1 MAEEV
6 IRYGA
11 GGMPYVGQVG
21 PKSTEAP
28 APVEEEVEVEEP
40 KVEIT
45 FEEDESPLS
54 DEDVVA
60 KVKGNG
66 KRKHLISF

>member
-11 GGMPYVGQVG
+11 GGKPYVGQVG
-21 PKSTEAP
+21 EKSTEAP
-28 APVEEEVEVEEP
+28 APVEEVEVEEP

-45 FEEDESPLS
+45 FEEDDAPLS

-66 KRKHLISF
+66 K

>member
-21 PKSTEAP
+21 EKSTEAP
-28 APVEEEVEVEEP
+28 APVEEAEVEEP
-40 KVEIT
+40 KVEVS
-45 FEEDESPLS
+45 FEEDDTPLS
-54 DEDVVA
+54 DEEVVA

-66 KRKHLISF
+66 K

>member
-21 PKSTEAP
+21 EKSTEAP
-28 APVEEEVEVEEP
+28 APVEEVEGEEP

-45 FEEDESPLS
+45 FEEDDSPLS
-54 DEDVVA
+54 DQEVVA

-66 KRKHLISF
+66 K

>member
-1 MAEEV
+1 MTEEV

-11 GGMPYVGQVG
+11 GGVPYIGQVG
-21 PKSTEAP
+21 EKSTEAP
-28 APVEEEVEVEEP
+28 APVEEVEAEEP

-45 FEEDESPLS
+45 FEEDDSPLS
-54 DEDVVA
+54 DDEVVA

-66 KRKHLISF
+66 K

>member
-11 GGMPYVGQVG
+11 GGKPYVGQVG
-21 PKSTEAP
+21 EKSTEAP
-28 APVEEEVEVEEP
+28 APVVEEEVEEP
-40 KVEIT
+40 KVEVT
-45 FEEDESPLS
+45 FEEDDTPLS

-66 KRKHLISF
+66 K

>member
-11 GGMPYVGQVG
+11 GGKPYVGKVG
-21 PKSTEAP
+21 EQSTEAP
-28 APVEEEVEVEEP
+28 PVVEEVEVEEP
-40 KVEIT
+40 KVEVT
-45 FEEDESPLS
+45 FEEDDTPLS
-54 DEDVVA
+54 DEQVVA

-66 KRKHLISF
+66 K

>member
-6 IRYGA
+6 IRYG
-11 GGMPYVGQVG
+11 GGGRPYVGTVG
-21 PKSTEAP
+21 EKSTEAP

-45 FEEDESPLS
+45 FEEDDSPLS
-54 DEDVVA
+54 DEEVVA
-60 KVKGNG
+60 KVTG
-66 KRKHLISF
+66 KEK

>member
-1 MAEEV
+1 MSEEV

-11 GGMPYVGQVG
+11 GGKPYVGDVG

-28 APVEEEVEVEEP
+28 APVVEEEVAAEEP
-40 KVEIT
+40 TVEVT
-45 FEEDESPLS
+45 FQEDDTPLS
-54 DEDVVA
+54 DEEVVA

-66 KRKHLISF
+66 K

>member
-11 GGMPYVGQVG
+11 GGKPYVGQVG
-21 PKSTEAP
+21 EKSTEAP

-45 FEEDESPLS
+45 FEEDDAPLS

-66 KRKHLISF
+66 K

>member
-6 IRYGA
+6 LRYGA
-11 GGMPYVGQVG
+11 GGKPYVGQVG
-21 PKSTEAP
+21 EKSTEAP
-28 APVEEEVEVEEP
+28 APVEEAEVEEP

-45 FEEDESPLS
+45 FEEDDSPLS
-54 DEDVVA
+54 DEEVVA

-66 KRKHLISF
+66 K

>member
-11 GGMPYVGQVG
+11 GGKPYVGQVG
-21 PKSTEAP
+21 EKSTEA
-28 APVEEEVEVEEP
+28 APVEEVAEVEEP

-45 FEEDESPLS
+45 FEEDDSPLS
-54 DEDVVA
+54 DEEVVA

-66 KRKHLISF
+66 K

>member
-1 MAEEV
+1 MSEEV

-11 GGMPYVGQVG
+11 GGKPYVGEVG
-21 PKSTEAP
+21 EKSTEAP
-28 APVEEEVEVEEP
+28 APVAEEAEVEEP
-40 KVEIT
+40 KVELS
-45 FEEDESPLS
+45 FEEDDTPLS

-66 KRKHLISF
+66 K

>member
-1 MAEEV
+1 MSEEV

-28 APVEEEVEVEEP
+28 APVEEAEAEEP
-40 KVEIT
+40 KVEIS
-45 FEEDESPLS
+45 FEEDDSPLS
-54 DEDVVA
+54 DEEVVA

-66 KRKHLISF
+66 K

>member
-1 MAEEV
+1 MSEEV

-11 GGMPYVGQVG
+11 GGKPYVGEVG
-21 PKSTEAP
+21 PKSTEAA
-28 APVEEEVEVEEP
+28 APVEEVEAEEP
-40 KVEIT
+40 KVEVT
-45 FEEDESPLS
+45 FEEDDTPIS

-66 KRKHLISF
+66 K